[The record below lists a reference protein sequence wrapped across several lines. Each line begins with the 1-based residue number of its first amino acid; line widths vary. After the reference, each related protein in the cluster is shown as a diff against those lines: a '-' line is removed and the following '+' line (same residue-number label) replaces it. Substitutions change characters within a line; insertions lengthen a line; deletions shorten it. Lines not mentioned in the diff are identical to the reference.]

1 MERSF
6 VGAAKSSF
14 YQISAYIRLG
24 RKYQLKGLYE
34 QSLQFL
40 KSHYTD
46 NFDRWMKTKSWEP
59 REWDSMGTECIG
71 VVNLAR
77 LVNEP
82 SLLPAALLSCVYMD
96 EDIVQG
102 LELED
107 GTRETLAPE
116 DLARCFKAGTSI
128 RQATIAGVVRTL
140 QDKVSS
146 ACETQGNCVLA
157 LHRALQGLHK
167 VTWLLGCCPVRLTV
181 DDLLDHHATLG
192 TCADCA
198 KMVEER
204 HRKERALLWAQLPD
218 LLDVEV
224 PEWGN
229 PASQNEA

>member
-59 REWDSMGTECIG
+59 REWDSMGTECIS
-71 VVNLAR
+71 VVNEL
-77 LVNEP
+77 
-82 SLLPAALLSCVYMD
+82 SLLPAALLLCVYMD

-107 GTRETLAPE
+107 STQETLAPE
-116 DLARCFKAGTSI
+116 DLT
-128 RQATIAGVVRTL
+128 
-140 QDKVSS
+140 
-146 ACETQGNCVLA
+146 
-157 LHRALQGLHK
+157 
-167 VTWLLGCCPVRLTV
+167 
-181 DDLLDHHATLG
+181 
-192 TCADCA
+192 
-198 KMVEER
+198 
-204 HRKERALLWAQLPD
+204 
-218 LLDVEV
+218 
-224 PEWGN
+224 
-229 PASQNEA
+229 